1 MHFIVPFFIM
11 YAECVTKC
19 LEFIFF
25 EQKSSQLSKL
35 AHIIFIIGQL
45 WTFNDSILKNTAN
58 EWISADEWNFKPK
71 GSLIY
76 IENTSKSKVL
86 EADCDGKVT
95 EEDFIEDNP
104 RQLWKKGIANNDGG
118 FTLIPNINSSQLLTA
133 VSSNSLEVKGK

>member
-1 MHFIVPFFIM
+1 M
-11 YAECVTKC
+11 
-19 LEFIFF
+19 
-25 EQKSSQLSKL
+25 SRSQVNS
-35 AHIIFIIGQL
+35 ASWHIIVTFITFILGQL

-58 EWISADEWNFKPK
+58 EWISTDEWNFKPK

-133 VSSNSLEVKGK
+133 VSSNSLEVKGI

>member
-1 MHFIVPFFIM
+1 M
-11 YAECVTKC
+11 
-19 LEFIFF
+19 
-25 EQKSSQLSKL
+25 SRSQVNS
-35 AHIIFIIGQL
+35 ASWHIIVTFITFILGQL
-45 WTFNDSILKNTAN
+45 WTFNDSILKNIAN

-86 EADCDGKVT
+86 ESDCDGKVT